1 MQGDSGRRLEPL
13 FCSERSSGTLDSS
26 MASQERCPKY
36 TSMLK
41 TYCSHCQGT
50 ERGTADNPRFSLKEE
65 YFNGCPVVEVLNNGG
80 PVHSFDSNFRFGV
93 RKAQMLLACVHVLRE
108 FWHSSEE
115 EKLAFRPQVIE
126 DQRRRL
132 RVQIYVEMHPDF
144 EHSSGQTIERPWLR
158 LQALPPDN
166 DHIGLGTIKC
176 RAICEVKDGLTQW
189 LRNNRVLD

>member
-1 MQGDSGRRLEPL
+1 
-13 FCSERSSGTLDSS
+13 
-26 MASQERCPKY
+26 
-36 TSMLK
+36 MLK

>member
-1 MQGDSGRRLEPL
+1 
-13 FCSERSSGTLDSS
+13 

-41 TYCSHCQGT
+41 AYCSHCQGT

-65 YFNGCPVVEVLNNGG
+65 YFNGCPVVEVLKNGG
-80 PVHSFDSNFRFGV
+80 PVHIFDSNFRFGV
-93 RKAQMLLACVHVLRE
+93 RKAQMVLACVHVLRG
-108 FWHSSEE
+108 FWHSSEAE
-115 EKLAFRPQVIE
+115 RLAFKPQVIE

-132 RVQIYVEMHPDF
+132 RVQIHVEMHPDF

-166 DHIGLGTIKC
+166 DRIGLGTIKC
-176 RAICEVKDGLTQW
+176 RAICEVKDDLRQW
-189 LRNNRVLD
+189 LRSQGILD